1 MNNLDYSL
9 RQDSEEAFVL
19 NAKYLCGM
27 SREDAVI
34 KWRNFHNNGKYV
46 VCESRKG
53 FEGGRMFLRIVTS
66 TMSDA
71 MRKSGWWDTFTIATF
86 PVPCGIW
93 LCKIKTHRIDRNGF
107 LNMIVEPV
115 AEFPKMKFHF
125 VFEDTNG
132 TWNSPAIHL
141 MFGGKNFLSDYKF
154 PQFRDSNFAEF
165 RKRFP
170 QYAELMG
177 DALREAVL
185 RDWLRGDVELK
196 EIEDAL
202 NEKTEWE
209 KLVRKVQV
217 AVAYGVTKTE
227 FPSHPNFAEK
237 IVMPENSASWFNSQK
252 VGYGEVEDY
261 IRRNMESYEGLVR
274 DGKIE
279 PVTSDYP
286 LDQVEAVL
294 AYRKSRNGWKN
305 WQRRKPERRRLLKK
319 KGKADICI

>member
-9 RQDSEEAFVL
+9 QYDAEEVFVL
-19 NAKYLCGM
+19 NAKHLCGM

-53 FEGGRMFLRIVTS
+53 FEGGRMFIRIVTS

-71 MRKSGWWDTFTIATF
+71 MRKGGWWDTFTIATF
-86 PVPCGIW
+86 PVPYGIW

-115 AEFPKMKFHF
+115 AEFPEMKFHF

-141 MFGGKNFLSDYKF
+141 MFGGKNFLSGYKF
-154 PQFRDSNFAEF
+154 PQFRNSNFAEF

-170 QYAELMG
+170 QYAELTG

-237 IVMPENSASWFNSQK
+237 IVRSENSASWFNSQK

-261 IRRNMESYEGLVR
+261 IRRNMESYEDLVR

-294 AYRKSRNGWKN
+294 AYRKEQK
-305 WQRRKPERRRLLKK
+305 RLEKLAKKEARKK
-319 KGKADICI
+319 KAAEKGGEMA